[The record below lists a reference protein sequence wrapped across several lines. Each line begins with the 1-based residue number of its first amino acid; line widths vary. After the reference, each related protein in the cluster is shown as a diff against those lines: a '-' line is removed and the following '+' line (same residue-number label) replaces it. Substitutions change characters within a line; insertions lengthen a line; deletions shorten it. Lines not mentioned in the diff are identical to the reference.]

1 VSSNPNK
8 DRKQYR
14 LSSTTKVVA
23 FRLPIA
29 ISAILERKAGKQGLK
44 PSEWLKRRLIYDV
57 SRKHK
62 SQKNNI
68 KEG

>member
-1 VSSNPNK
+1 MSSNPS
-8 DRKQYR
+8 Q
-14 LSSTTKVVA
+14 TTD
-23 FRLPIA
+23 A
-29 ISAILERKAGKQGLK
+29 ICLRIPKEVFTILERKARKQGVK
-44 PSEWLKRRLIYDV
+44 PSEWLKRRVIYDV